1 MPVEELKACAW
12 QRQPAQARLLLDRH
26 PPPHSSPSRCV
37 APSRADAARQRPR
50 QSPARLHTAV
60 ALVIASLAALATLA
74 APATPRSARSARGA
88 HHPTAATRGWEE
100 RTRTVEGCGP
110 TRAAAGGVGSPGSS
124 RLLCLALRGGK
135 RLEDK
140 GAQALPEGPAQ
151 GCDDSDA
158 GVTRTVDFGDEEG
171 GDGGGSPGCICKE
184 ILAEGVCSP
193 PHSSE
198 YDTGN
203 GDVPQEGDLVSIR
216 IVISSA
222 GEQRAT
228 TEDLLRLADAG
239 ASGAKSAKAAG
250 DDPAEGNSI
259 TPEEACRTPL
269 QEQYAYGGLV
279 RVSHAI
285 EARALP
291 GTYSFRLG
299 SMPDNI
305 VPGIEEAV
313 KGMRRGEKARITVSG
328 DKGFGASGFHGVAR
342 AWGITLDAPAVAE
355 VELVNWN
362 TIDATGD
369 GGVLV
374 TLPHASALQVKF

>member
-1 MPVEELKACAW
+1 MLVEELKACAR
-12 QRQPAQARLLLDRH
+12 QRQHEQARLHSDRH
-26 PPPHSSPSRCV
+26 HPPHSYPSRCV

-60 ALVIASLAALATLA
+60 ALVIAALASLAALA
-74 APATPRSARSARGA
+74 APATPA
-88 HHPTAATRGWEE
+88 AATRGWGE
-100 RTRTVEGCGP
+100 RTRGVEGCGP
-110 TRAAAGGVGSPGSS
+110 MCAAAGGVGSLGSS

-140 GAQALPEGPAQ
+140 GAQALSEGPAQ
-151 GCDDSDA
+151 GCDDSDV

-171 GDGGGSPGCICKE
+171 GDGGGSRGCMCKE
-184 ILAEGVCSP
+184 ILAEGVCPP
-193 PHSSE
+193 PHGSE

-203 GDVPQEGDLVSIR
+203 GDMPQEGDLVSIR

-239 ASGAKSAKAAG
+239 AEGAKSAKAAG
-250 DDPAEGNSI
+250 DDPAEGHSI

-299 SMPDNI
+299 SIPDNI

-328 DKGFGASGFHGVAR
+328 DKGFGASGFHGIAR
-342 AWGITLDAPAVAE
+342 EWGIALDAPAVAE

-374 TLPHASALQVKF
+374 TLPHASALQVQF